1 MTRNVINV
9 KKIDLSQK
17 LHPESI
23 YSKIVCRKSAKLK
36 IETILCLHDILFEGL
51 SKEIWKEGRVEP
63 YILDPFVEILSKN
76 PDLMV
81 INIGANIGN

>member
-1 MTRNVINV
+1 
-9 KKIDLSQK
+9 
-17 LHPESI
+17 
-23 YSKIVCRKSAKLK
+23 
-36 IETILCLHDILFEGL
+36 LHDILVEGL

-81 INIGANIGN
+81 IDIGANIGN